1 MEPTIPTSPS
11 LQPQPKK
18 ENFFGEIAKF
28 TIVALLVVLP
38 IRLFIAQPFIVSGAS
53 MDPTFETGQYLIVD
67 QLSYHVGN
75 PDRGQVIIFKYPKDE
90 TKYFIKRV
98 IGLPGETII
107 IDGTSV
113 IIKNKQHPDGFKLI
127 EPYISLNNQKEDTG
141 TYVMKDNEYFVM
153 GDNRRESFDSR
164 SWGILPRDLIIGTP
178 FIRLYPLDR
187 ISLLPGNYKEAK

>member
-1 MEPTIPTSPS
+1 MEPTIPTPPS

-98 IGLPGETII
+98 IGLPGETVI

-127 EPYISLNNQKEDTG
+127 EPYISLNNRK
-141 TYVMKDNEYFVM
+141 
-153 GDNRRESFDSR
+153 RR
-164 SWGILPRDLIIGTP
+164 
-178 FIRLYPLDR
+178 
-187 ISLLPGNYKEAK
+187 